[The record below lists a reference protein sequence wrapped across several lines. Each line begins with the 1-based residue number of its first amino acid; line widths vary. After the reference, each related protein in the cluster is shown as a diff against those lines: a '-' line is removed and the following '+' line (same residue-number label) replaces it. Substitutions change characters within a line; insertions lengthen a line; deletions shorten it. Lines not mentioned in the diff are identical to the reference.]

1 MKKDDDLEHPA
12 QEQEEQRTTTIYFV
26 FHLGLKNSTTTF
38 QVVIKQQAMI
48 NSIDSPVR
56 PPIGTPLMTTRSSG
70 LALREI
76 QTMKPEE
83 SA

>member
-48 NSIDSPVR
+48 NSIDSPV
-56 PPIGTPLMTTRSSG
+56 
-70 LALREI
+70 
-76 QTMKPEE
+76 
-83 SA
+83 